1 MKRLFRAQVEFIL
14 VIWDFRIVCAVII
27 TIMLALAIA
36 SANTLHGWEIGP
48 ESFINAF
55 GWSRYGLFLK
65 VFKAGDF
72 IFPVACSL
80 AVGASFAIDRKTRV
94 AQYILTRGFRKW
106 QYLLAKGA
114 AMMLCSMLLIV
125 LVQGVTWIASTAL
138 AHYPTVQPFEAA
150 GMGGSSQGNLENLL
164 FHRTPGRYVLMI
176 ALLQLL
182 AAGAIATAPL
192 LIAVLGGNAWTVVIT
207 PIVLWFLS
215 GTIFNGNALMFLYPG
230 FRTSAF
236 WWWRPFAAEN
246 TPCPPFLRSSLAYW
260 AILLLF
266 NAGFAALVYLRQED
280 V

>member
-1 MKRLFRAQVEFIL
+1 MEH
-14 VIWDFRIVCAVII
+14 VCELTGICKQYR
-27 TIMLALAIA
+27 
-36 SANTLHGWEIGP
+36 S
-48 ESFINAF
+48 
-55 GWSRYGLFLK
+55 
-65 VFKAGDF
+65 
-72 IFPVACSL
+72 
-80 AVGASFAIDRKTRV
+80 RKTRV

-182 AAGAIATAPL
+182 AAGAIATVPL
-192 LIAVLGGNAWTVVIT
+192 LIAVLGGNAWTAVIT

-230 FRTSAF
+230 FRTSAL

-246 TPCPPFLRSSLAYW
+246 TPCPPFLRSSFAYW

-280 V
+280 A